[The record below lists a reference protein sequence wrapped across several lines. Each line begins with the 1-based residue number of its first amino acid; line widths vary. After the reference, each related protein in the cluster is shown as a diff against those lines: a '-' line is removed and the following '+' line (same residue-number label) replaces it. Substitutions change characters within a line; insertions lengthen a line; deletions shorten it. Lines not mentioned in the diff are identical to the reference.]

1 MRGDR
6 PATSCT
12 LSASGAYT
20 LKHYVNVILLTI
32 VIVLKSKR
40 MECNR
45 EKTGGE
51 KKQYFQK
58 VNAHVRSFYRTRFAI
73 SGLQRLLIWRKL
85 KEQRNQGT
93 VSHTSA
99 AVFVMIIQLCL
110 LLKENT
116 SCFNCDNIR
125 QMYPLLLLFST
136 REVKTKSP
144 TLHHRYE
151 NGYLTLSSTFVIT
164 PRKKKRPTTLVV
176 VGGSHRIEIRR
187 FSMSWVPLY
196 RWVGSPPNSS

>member
-1 MRGDR
+1 
-6 PATSCT
+6 
-12 LSASGAYT
+12 
-20 LKHYVNVILLTI
+20 
-32 VIVLKSKR
+32 
-40 MECNR
+40 
-45 EKTGGE
+45 
-51 KKQYFQK
+51 
-58 VNAHVRSFYRTRFAI
+58 
-73 SGLQRLLIWRKL
+73 
-85 KEQRNQGT
+85 
-93 VSHTSA
+93 
-99 AVFVMIIQLCL
+99 MIIQLCL

-116 SCFNCDNIR
+116 SCFSCDNIR

-196 RWVGSPPNSS
+196 RCGGSPLTRVRAALPHRDTAFLDVVGPTSSMSWVPPNSS